1 MAYPIH
7 QAMKTTKK
15 ILTLKQWIKR
25 FDAILANT
33 QSEFDKAYENF
44 LYAQDGIKSG
54 KPADFDWAGYLAT
67 AESNFNYYKQQLDL
81 HKYWVKTAERSY
93 PGYVRMEK
101 EYNPR

>member
-1 MAYPIH
+1 
-7 QAMKTTKK
+7 
-15 ILTLKQWIKR
+15 
-25 FDAILANT
+25 
-33 QSEFDKAYENF
+33 
-44 LYAQDGIKSG
+44 
-54 KPADFDWAGYLAT
+54 LAT